1 MKTLLGKQLDDFSL
15 VVKIS
20 DDKVK
25 LYIDVVPIKAVT
37 IEVELLKSLIA
48 EVAPQA
54 DLHHDVLVDIRRV
67 VATGEKV
74 LERRVAKGK
83 SAEAGADGKLLLLV
97 KPLSGKGEV
106 QLDDRGYARF
116 DELHLFDNIEI
127 GQQVARIYAPKPGQ
141 DGFDALGA
149 RIVGPPGKAVKVTL
163 EKGLQR
169 SAGPGAEYEVVVAQV
184 AGYLNA
190 DGLRLA
196 MHEELR
202 IKGDLDLK
210 FGNIQ
215 FIGSVKVAGEVGAG
229 LKIQAKRDIEVGGA
243 REARLMSTEGRV
255 TVRGFLFGGE
265 TGRVEAALGFHGSVV
280 HKAKIE
286 TQGDI
291 CIDREALDCVLRSQ
305 AYIRIARGRCV
316 GGEVYVV
323 KAAEAKEWGN
333 EAGVRTSLHLSSD
346 VEARAEYTDIIKQ
359 RARLEQAIELIKLH
373 LGPYATN
380 PTRIQHL
387 KEPHK
392 AKMVALLSKLAEIQ
406 RALGAIENKRNELLS
421 TAVGAEGLRVN
432 VIGTMHAGVIIGARN
447 LKFAPTESLVGP
459 KSIFPPKPEES
470 VFQILDLQPLPAV
483 EKKS

>member
-20 DDKVK
+20 DDKLK
-25 LYIDVVPIKAVT
+25 LYIDIEPVKPVS
-37 IEVELLKSLIA
+37 IEVDLLKSMIA

-54 DLHHDVLVDIRRV
+54 DLHHDVLLDVRRV
-67 VATGEKV
+67 VASGEKV

-83 SAEAGADGKLLLLV
+83 AAESGADGKLLLLV

-106 QLDDRGYARF
+106 QLDERGYAKF

-127 GQQVARIYAPKPGQ
+127 GQHVARIYAPKPGQ

-149 RIVGPPGKAVKVTL
+149 RIVGAPGKPVKVTL

-169 SAGPGAEYEVVVAQV
+169 GAGPGAEYEIVTAQL

-202 IKGDLDLK
+202 IQGDLDLK

-215 FIGSVKVAGEVGAG
+215 FIGSVKVSGEVGAG
-229 LKIQAKRDIEVGGA
+229 LTIQAKRDIEVGGA
-243 REARLMSTEGRV
+243 REARLISKEGKV
-255 TVRGFLFGGE
+255 TVRGFLFGGDG
-265 TGRVEAALGFHGSVV
+265 GRVEAAAGFHGSVV

-291 CIDREALDCVLRSQ
+291 CVDREALDCVLRSQ
-305 AYIRIARGRCV
+305 SYIRIAGGRCV
-316 GGEVYVV
+316 GGDVYVV

-333 EAGVRTSLHLSSD
+333 EAGLRTSLHLSSD
-346 VEARAEYTDIIKQ
+346 VEARAEYTDILKQ

-373 LGPYATN
+373 LGPFATN

-392 AKMVALLSKLAEIQ
+392 AKMMALILKLTEIQ
-406 RALGAIENKRNELLS
+406 RALGGIENKRNELLS
-421 TAVGAEGLRVN
+421 TAQGAEGLRVN
-432 VIGTMHAGVIIGARN
+432 VVSCMHAGVVIDARE
-447 LKFAPTESLVGP
+447 LKFAPTELVAGP
-459 KSIFPPKPEES
+459 KSIFPPKPEQTE
-470 VFQILDLQPLPAV
+470 FQLLDLQPLPAL
-483 EKKS
+483 EKK